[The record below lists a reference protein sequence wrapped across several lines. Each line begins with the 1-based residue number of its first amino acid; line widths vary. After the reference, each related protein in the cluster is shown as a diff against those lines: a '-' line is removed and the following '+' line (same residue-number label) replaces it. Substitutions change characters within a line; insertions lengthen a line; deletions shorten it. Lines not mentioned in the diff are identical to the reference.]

1 MMAEKLK
8 KLLGEEKTLEERI
21 FAVTLV
27 VGFIIV
33 MISTIVTVIERL
45 SPLAS
50 ISSAIGALIF
60 LLIMV
65 VNYGL
70 KKERLARLL
79 LCYFMNCILIPIT
92 FFTCGGIDSGM
103 PLYVLGGLF
112 LIVPTLK
119 GFERT
124 VCFCFSLIVDICMIG
139 ISYNFM
145 EGNKAKTHFDLD
157 ILAKLSLEDRIIDMI
172 ASVFLVSLFICMT
185 TYLILSAYQSEREKK
200 ELLLE
205 KLNNLSRKD
214 ELTGLS
220 NRRELFNHF
229 ENVGLFSER
238 KYYVGMFDIDHFKSI
253 NDTYGHIFGDFALKQ
268 IGIVLNAVVDPLE
281 NEIAARYGG
290 EEFVLLLRAKD
301 DEEAYERVEKLRKNV
316 EELKWEE
323 HPDLSITISGGIISC
338 FGYDQLTS
346 MLSGADKLLY
356 EAKHSGRNRICTGK
370 DKEISLE
377 Q

>member
-27 VGFIIV
+27 AGFIIV

-145 EGNKAKTHFDLD
+145 K
-157 ILAKLSLEDRIIDMI
+157 
-172 ASVFLVSLFICMT
+172 
-185 TYLILSAYQSEREKK
+185 
-200 ELLLE
+200 
-205 KLNNLSRKD
+205 
-214 ELTGLS
+214 
-220 NRRELFNHF
+220 
-229 ENVGLFSER
+229 
-238 KYYVGMFDIDHFKSI
+238 
-253 NDTYGHIFGDFALKQ
+253 
-268 IGIVLNAVVDPLE
+268 
-281 NEIAARYGG
+281 
-290 EEFVLLLRAKD
+290 
-301 DEEAYERVEKLRKNV
+301 
-316 EELKWEE
+316 
-323 HPDLSITISGGIISC
+323 
-338 FGYDQLTS
+338 
-346 MLSGADKLLY
+346 
-356 EAKHSGRNRICTGK
+356 
-370 DKEISLE
+370 
-377 Q
+377 